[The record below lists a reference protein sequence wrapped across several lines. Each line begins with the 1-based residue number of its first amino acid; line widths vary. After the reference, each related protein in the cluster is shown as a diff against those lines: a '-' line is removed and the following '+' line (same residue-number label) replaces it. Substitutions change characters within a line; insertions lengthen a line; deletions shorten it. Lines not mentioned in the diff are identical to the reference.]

1 MPPPTPGGEVSLASC
16 KEERTRA
23 IRSGTPVPGGMQ
35 HPHGGP
41 RGSPGVSCVPPPR
54 PCGPPAGDR
63 GRPVTAFSRRDGGGA
78 PPGVGGQGRSPR
90 FWGYP
95 LPKARTAPLGSY
107 PSQPTSPIP

>member
-1 MPPPTPGGEVSLASC
+1 MPPPRGRSLFGLLQRGAYPSHSEWDPRPGGDAAP
-16 KEERTRA
+16 TR
-23 IRSGTPVPGGMQ
+23 RPPGV
-35 HPHGGP
+35 P
-41 RGSPGVSCVPPPR
+41 RGVVSPPPR